1 MVKLSDENLKAQDKV
16 VINIINYLDKVIPET
31 DNKMKEYVKYLEE
44 RTELKPNRIKI
55 ILTLNKVRRITIK
68 EIYEISTALNVEMKE
83 LFRNGDDL

>member
-16 VINIINYLDKVIPET
+16 VINIINYLDKVISET

>member
-44 RTELKPNRIKI
+44 RTELKPNRIKT

-68 EIYEISTALNVEMKE
+68 EIYEISTALDVEMKD
-83 LFRNGDDL
+83 LFKFV

>member
-44 RTELKPNRIKI
+44 RTELKPNRIKT

-68 EIYEISTALNVEMKE
+68 EIYEISTALNVEMKD
-83 LFRNGDDL
+83 LFKVV

>member
-16 VINIINYLDKVIPET
+16 VINIINYLDKVIPKT

-44 RTELKPNRIKI
+44 RTELKPNRIKT

-68 EIYEISTALNVEMKE
+68 EIYEISTALNVEMKD
-83 LFRNGDDL
+83 LFKVV

>member
-31 DNKMKEYVKYLEE
+31 DNKMKEYVKHLEE
-44 RTELKPNRIKI
+44 RTELKPNRIKT

-68 EIYEISTALNVEMKE
+68 EIYEISTALDVEMKD
-83 LFRNGDDL
+83 LFKFV

>member
-16 VINIINYLDKVIPET
+16 VINIISYLDKVIPET

-44 RTELKPNRIKI
+44 RTELKPNRIKN

-68 EIYEISTALNVEMKE
+68 EIYEISTALNVEMKD
-83 LFRNGDDL
+83 LFKVV

>member
-1 MVKLSDENLKAQDKV
+1 MVKLSNENLKAQDKV

-44 RTELKPNRIKI
+44 RTELKPNRIKT

-68 EIYEISTALNVEMKE
+68 EIYEISTALNVEMKD
-83 LFRNGDDL
+83 LFKVV

>member
-44 RTELKPNRIKI
+44 RIELKPNRIKT
-55 ILTLNKVRRITIK
+55 ILTLSKVRRITIK
-68 EIYEISTALNVEMKE
+68 EIYEISTALNVEMKD
-83 LFRNGDDL
+83 LFKVV

>member
-16 VINIINYLDKVIPET
+16 VINIISYLDKVIPET

-44 RTELKPNRIKI
+44 RTELKPNRIKT

-68 EIYEISTALNVEMKE
+68 EIYEISTALNVEMKD
-83 LFRNGDDL
+83 LFKVV

>member
-44 RTELKPNRIKI
+44 RTELKPNRIKT
-55 ILTLNKVRRITIK
+55 ILTLNKVRGITIK
-68 EIYEISTALNVEMKE
+68 EIYEISTALNVEMKD
-83 LFRNGDDL
+83 LFKVV